1 MKNITLSLTVLILF
15 LLMWSCAKENQV
27 ADPEANI
34 NGTVSISFDKASCP
48 QGVIT
53 IAATL
58 TRSTYSTITKQLNI
72 TSSSTAEI
80 TINDIVPG
88 IWHLKINALDENSVV
103 LYSGEA
109 DINVISS
116 ATTTASLVLSPTGK
130 LQLSVS
136 WANNTTFSDY
146 VGNPVF
152 SKSNS
157 INNPDLG
164 VASSFILY
172 EDSKYKMWYA
182 NMYNDRKYDI
192 NYAES
197 SDGIAWS
204 TKTSLPVIRPG
215 TSEAWDAYAVY
226 PGFVLKDGA
235 VYRMYYVGVTSTN
248 GDSYVGLA
256 TSADGINWTKNSS
269 PVLMFLHNR
278 MAVNTVL
285 ICNNKYY
292 MYFNYTNILQGDS
305 GIGLATSSDGITWN
319 VDSKNII
326 SIDQSWETNNLISPC
341 VRYEGGQFKMI
352 YSTLSNSGFG
362 SAVST
367 DGINWTKSTNN
378 PFFTSSNTIWS
389 SQVRYPY
396 LVKVDNRY
404 RLYYTGYSNNLLSIA
419 FAEGTL

>member
-1 MKNITLSLTVLILF
+1 MKNIALSFTMLALF
-15 LLMWSCAKENQV
+15 LVMWSCTKENQV

-34 NGTVSISFDKASCP
+34 NGAVSISFDKASCP
-48 QGVIT
+48 QGVMT

-58 TRSTYSTITKQLNI
+58 TRSTYSTITRQLNI

-88 IWHLKINALDENSVV
+88 IWHLKVNALDENGVV
-103 LYSGEA
+103 LYSGET

-116 ATTTASLVLSPTGK
+116 ATTTANLVLSPTGK

-146 VGNPVF
+146 AGNPVF
-152 SKSNS
+152 SKNNS

-172 EDSKYKMWYA
+172 EDGKYKMWYA

-197 SDGIAWS
+197 SDGVAWS
-204 TKTSLPVIRPG
+204 TKTSLPVISPG

-226 PGFVLKDGA
+226 PGSVLKDGA
-235 VYRMYYVGVTSTN
+235 VYKMYYVGVTSTN

-256 TSADGINWTKNSS
+256 TSADGINWTKNAS

-285 ICNNKYY
+285 IYNNKYY
-292 MYFNYTNILQGDS
+292 MYFNYTNTMYGDS
-305 GIGLATSSDGITWN
+305 GIGLATSTDGITWN
-319 VDSKNII
+319 VESKNII
-326 SIDQSWETNNLISPC
+326 PIDQSWETNNLISPC
-341 VRYEGGQFKMI
+341 VRYEGGQFRMI
-352 YSTLSNSGFG
+352 YSTLSNNGFG
-362 SAVST
+362 SAVSA
-367 DGINWTKSTNN
+367 DGIVWTKSANN

-396 LVKVDNRY
+396 LVKVGNKY